1 MEPSLHSIRSMR
13 RTIFNR
19 TFAVIYSIALLLL
32 LYHHALKLVS
42 STSLPSFFISISMF
56 ISDLLL
62 AFMWPT
68 GQGFRIYPVTREV
81 FPENLEKTVDKKA
94 FPALDIFICTA
105 DPYKEPPVNVINTA
119 LSVLAYDYPTEKL
132 SVYVSDD
139 GGSELTLFAF
149 MEAAKFGTQWLP
161 FCRENKVLD
170 RCPEAYFR
178 SKFALNSESEKIKIM
193 YEQMKKRI
201 ENVVVGGKVAD
212 YITSEE
218 ELEAF
223 SKWDKEFTR
232 QDHPAVIQVLLES
245 CKDKDVTGHPMP
257 NLIYV
262 SREKSRTS
270 PNHFKAG
277 ALNTLVRVSA
287 VMTNGPIIL
296 IQDCDMISNDPRTP
310 YNVLCYFMDTSIR
323 PKLAYVQFPQCFN
336 GLNKSDIYS
345 CEMKRWFHINPKGM
359 DGLLGPDNMGS
370 GCFFMRRAFFGGP
383 SKSLF
388 VQPEL
393 PQLSPDHDVN
403 SSIKSKHILELA
415 DHLASCNYEKE
426 TNWGSKIGFRY
437 GSLVEDY
444 YTGYHLHSQGWIS
457 IFCQPNR
464 PAFLGDIPITLLDVI
479 NQQIRWGVGLLEV
492 AFSRYSPLTF
502 GMQALGPLMS
512 LCYANYAFSPIWSIP
527 IIAYSFLPQLFLLR
541 KIYIFPK
548 VSHPWFFL
556 YAFLFLGAYGQD
568 CLEFILAQ
576 GTLARWWSEQRIWVI
591 RGLTNKFFGS
601 LEYLLKVMGFTT
613 RGFNVTSKLVDDEQ
627 SKRYDQGIFEFGV
640 ASPIFVPLA
649 TAAIINLAALLH
661 GTMQILKGENFDD
674 SFVQLFISGFGM
686 VNCLP
691 IYEAML
697 LRTDKGR
704 MPIKTTI
711 ISIFSAWALY
721 ILASFILKI

>member
-1 MEPSLHSIRSMR
+1 MEPPLHSIRSMH

-19 TFAVIYSIALLLL
+19 IFAVIYSIALLLL
-32 LYHHALKLVS
+32 LFHHALNLFS
-42 STSLPSFFISISMF
+42 STSILSFFISISMF

-68 GQGFRIYPVTREV
+68 GQGFRICPVTREV
-81 FPENLEKTVDKKA
+81 FPENLEKTVDKKD
-94 FPALDIFICTA
+94 FPDLDIFICTA
-105 DPYKEPPVNVINTA
+105 DPYKEPPVNVVNTA

-149 MEAAKFGTQWLP
+149 MEAAKFGTHWLP

-178 SKFALNSESEKIKIM
+178 SKYTPNSETEKIKIM

-201 ENVVVGGKVAD
+201 ENVIDSGKVSE

-218 ELEAF
+218 EPEAF
-223 SKWDKEFTR
+223 SKWNKEFTR

-245 CKDKDVTGHPMP
+245 CKDKDVTGFPMP

-270 PNHFKAG
+270 PHQFKAG
-277 ALNTLVRVSA
+277 ALNTLLRVSA

-310 YNVLCYFMDTSIR
+310 YNVLCYFMDASIR
-323 PKLAYVQFPQCFN
+323 PKLAYVQFPQCFK
-336 GLNKSDIYS
+336 GLNKNDIYS
-345 CEMKRWFHINPKGM
+345 SEMKRWFHINPMGM
-359 DGLLGPDNMGS
+359 DGLLGPDNMGP
-370 GCFFMRRAFFGGP
+370 GCFFTRRAFFGGP
-383 SKSLF
+383 SMSLF

-393 PQLSPDHDVN
+393 PQLSPDHEVN

-415 DHLASCNYEKE
+415 DRLAGCNYEKG

-457 IFCQPNR
+457 IFCQPKR

-512 LCYANYAFSPIWSIP
+512 LCYANYAFNSIWSIP
-527 IIAYSFLPQLFLLR
+527 ITTYSFLPQLILLN

-548 VSHPWFFL
+548 VSDPWFIL

-576 GTLARWWSEQRIWVI
+576 GTLTRWWSEQRIWLI
-591 RGLTNKFFGS
+591 RGLTNELFGS
-601 LEYLLKVMGFTT
+601 LEYLIKIMGFTT
-613 RGFNVTSKLVDDEQ
+613 QGFHVTSKLVDDEQ
-627 SKRYDQGIFEFGV
+627 SKRYDRGIFEFGV
-640 ASPIFVPLA
+640 ASPIFLPLA

-661 GTMQILKGENFDD
+661 GTMQILKGGNFDE

-691 IYEAML
+691 VFEAMV

-704 MPIKTTI
+704 MPIKTTLISI
-711 ISIFSAWALY
+711 ISALCLY
-721 ILASFILKI
+721 IVASFILKI